1 MLTLPGAMAG
11 STGVI
16 TAVGCALL
24 LGGLAGYTYALW
36 GRACH
41 ATGGKTPVECCR
53 TLRLP
58 LCVQLSAPSAGDAL
72 RMVSVMLYAV
82 KVNGASHSWKWLR
95 FFWAVPSTL
104 VKGRQ
109 TGRFQTGGF
118 PDLDLSFLFCPF
130 LGLSRFFRD
139 FPDLLG
145 DGPGIFPICPFPL
158 SQPIKSTYEEQ
169 SRKGPRHNLDLS
181 RKKVGNTRVWK
192 HPGLASLKLVAM
204 PSAHGKE
211 NRLVSCYSNS
221 SPLWL
226 RLKQSL
232 AMVVALPWCP
242 QSETRRRRFRRARF
256 QTTNSV
262 SFLVLTEFQGENS
275 VSSSQPIICVPKR
288 THRVFRR
295 THRVCR

>member
-16 TAVGCALL
+16 TAVGCALV

-82 KVNGASHSWKWLR
+82 KVNGAIHSWKWLR

-104 VKGRQ
+104 V
-109 TGRFQTGGF
+109 
-118 PDLDLSFLFCPF
+118 
-130 LGLSRFFRD
+130 
-139 FPDLLG
+139 
-145 DGPGIFPICPFPL
+145 
-158 SQPIKSTYEEQ
+158 E
-169 SRKGPRHNLDLS
+169 
-181 RKKVGNTRVWK
+181 
-192 HPGLASLKLVAM
+192 M
-204 PSAHGKE
+204 PSARGKE

-232 AMVVALPWCP
+232 AMVVALLWCP
-242 QSETRRRRFRRARF
+242 QSETGRRRFRRARF
-256 QTTNSV
+256 QTPNS
-262 SFLVLTEFQGENS
+262 
-275 VSSSQPIICVPKR
+275 
-288 THRVFRR
+288 
-295 THRVCR
+295 